1 MSVVNEV
8 ETKGASYSSYSLI
21 PSTFCVVL
29 FYDTLNCVC
38 HFFFNILLI
47 HLFSKYLLRPYS
59 AVGTPCGDSVVSGT
73 GFPTSWS

>member
-38 HFFFNILLI
+38 HFFLTFYLFTYLANIYCALTLQWALL
-47 HLFSKYLLRPYS
+47 
-59 AVGTPCGDSVVSGT
+59 VGIQ
-73 GFPTSWS
+73 W